1 MDTSFV
7 SNVSEA
13 ETPLPAGEEQSG
25 QRRLTFQ
32 DITNVANPYDL
43 MKKEGEDIDLY
54 MNDEVL
60 VRKKLQEKWKE
71 KNAKLKEIYKK

>member
-1 MDTSFV
+1 M
-7 SNVSEA
+7 
-13 ETPLPAGEEQSG
+13 
-25 QRRLTFQ
+25 
-32 DITNVANPYDL
+32 ANPYDL